1 MTTEQAEISRGR
13 SFSGIWIIP
22 LIALLL
28 GVYMVVHT
36 WLTEGPTITIAF
48 NNASGLAEG
57 KTKIKYRS
65 VDMGVVE
72 EVRLNDEFNG
82 VIATIKLDRQ
92 SLPLLRDDTRF
103 WVVTAQVGIGN
114 ITGLDTLLSG
124 AYIQLAPGTGK
135 EGQRKF
141 VALEKQPLTPMGAPG
156 LRIQLTSEHTSSVGA
171 GDKVLYK
178 GYQVGRV
185 ETMEFSPA
193 DRRMHYKVFIDAPY
207 HELVNSAVRFWD
219 VSGIS
224 LSAGADGFKVDTA
237 SMDTILLGGV
247 TFGVPEGIESG
258 DAVKHDT
265 EFKLFTS
272 YEDTLKNPY
281 KYGTNYIVSFDQ
293 SIKGLSAGAPV
304 EFRGIPIGRVERVL
318 FKEGIVQGIKAGSS
332 GKGGPIPILIYLEP
346 GRLELPD
353 RQASVEKLQ
362 ATIRTGVGNGMRAS
376 LESGNILTGAKY
388 VSIDYFQDVEEA
400 TLGMFMEY
408 TTIPTIETGLG
419 QLEQKL
425 NAVLDTINA
434 LPLDDTVTNANAAIA
449 TLNETLAGL
458 HTIMASQ
465 STQQLPVELSTT
477 LQRLQSTL
485 DGLSPNSEA
494 YQSINSSLLRLNRTM
509 GNLESL
515 TRTLSGQPNAAVMP
529 SNPTP
534 DPIPEPRQQ

>member
-1 MTTEQAEISRGR
+1 VTTEQAEISRGR

-72 EVRLNDEFNG
+72 EVRLNDEFDG

-92 SLPLLRDDTRF
+92 TLPLLRDDTRF

-141 VALEKQPLTPMGAPG
+141 VALEKPPLTPAGAPG
-156 LRIQLTSEHTSSVGA
+156 LRIQLTSERTSSVSA

-193 DRRMHYKVFIDAPY
+193 DRRMHYKAFIDAPY

-265 EFKLFTS
+265 EFKLFAS

-346 GRLELPD
+346 GRLGLPD
-353 RQASVEKLQ
+353 RQASVENLMT
-362 ATIRTGVGNGMRAS
+362 AISNGVNNGLRAS

-388 VSIDYFQDVEEA
+388 VSIDYFQGVEEA
-400 TLGMFMEY
+400 TLGTFMEY